1 MYGCVVLSPKPKQL
15 QETEDELGQIKTEKS
30 TLWTELVS
38 GRERISDLEE
48 K

>member
-1 MYGCVVLSPKPKQL
+1 MEASYFVYFDQQL
-15 QETEDELGQIKTEKS
+15 QETEDELGQIKHEKS